1 MANTI
6 KIKKYSDVIEEH
18 VAAAAINP
26 GALIEITSLDKVQKH
41 ATAAGNAIPMFALED
56 ELQGKGI
63 DEAYALGDPVQCWI
77 PNRGDV
83 VYAILA
89 DEQNIAIGDLL
100 VSNGDGTLKKY
111 VSSDD
116 SSYTQ
121 HPNQIIGMTTEA
133 VDLSGSSG
141 EEAEGGILDFSK
153 RFKLRIL

>member
-1 MANTI
+1 MPNTI
-6 KIKKYSDVIEEH
+6 KIRKYSDVIEEH
-18 VAAAAINP
+18 IAAAAINP
-26 GALIEITSLDKVQKH
+26 GALIEVTSLDKVQKH
-41 ATAAGNAIPMFALED
+41 ATAAGNVMPMFALED

-83 VYAILA
+83 VLAILA

-121 HPNQIIGMTTEA
+121 HPNQVACMAMEA

-141 EEAEGGILDFSK
+141 EETAGGILDFAGRIK
-153 RFKLRIL
+153 VRIL